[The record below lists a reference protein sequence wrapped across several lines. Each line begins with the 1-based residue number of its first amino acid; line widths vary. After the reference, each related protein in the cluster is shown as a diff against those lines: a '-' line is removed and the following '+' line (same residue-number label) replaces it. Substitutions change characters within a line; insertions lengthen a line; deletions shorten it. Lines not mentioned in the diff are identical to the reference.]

1 VAACDPQRSTW
12 EDAVRKGAKPGKI
25 GSRVSSLGAAIVR
38 GDVPPGTILPP
49 EHALEAQYGAARSV
63 VREAMKTLAA
73 KGLVSVRPRHG
84 THVRPA
90 QDWTLLDRDV
100 LAWLR
105 VGGLDRDL
113 LLALE
118 ETRAIIE
125 PAAAALAAQRATRED
140 RERIHAALVAMH
152 EGRDD
157 PQAAIAADKAFHLAI
172 LDATHNPVLRSFR
185 GAIDTI
191 LSALFDITVGVFAG
205 NLANHAAV
213 ARAIEA
219 RDPHKARRAMEK
231 VLGYTDAHLRANGR
245 KPVRKAKILRTKKS
259 LRSGKRSTGKTDK
272 E

>member
-1 VAACDPQRSTW
+1 MRTGV
-12 EDAVRKGAKPGKI
+12 KPGKI
-25 GSRVSSLGAAIVR
+25 GAMVSSLGAAIVR

-49 EHALEAQYGAARSV
+49 EHALETQYGAARSV

-90 QDWTLLDRDV
+90 RDWTLLDRDV

-125 PAAAALAAQRATRED
+125 PAAAALAAERATRED
-140 RERIHAALVAMH
+140 RALIQAALAAMH
-152 EGRDD
+152 AGQDD

-172 LDATHNPVLRSFR
+172 LEATHNPVLCSFR

-191 LSALFDITVGVFAG
+191 LTALFDITVGVFAG
-205 NLANHAAV
+205 NLPNHAAV
-213 ARAIEA
+213 VRAIEA
-219 RDPHKARRAMEK
+219 RDPRKAKRAMEK
-231 VLGYTDAHLRANGR
+231 VLGYTDAHLRAGGR
-245 KPVRKAKILRTKKS
+245 KTARKTK
-259 LRSGKRSTGKTDK
+259 RPNGKTK